1 MLKHVSRV
9 ASQIA
14 VFAVFFVAWELI
26 VDLMHVRPVILPS
39 PSEVFVSI
47 WTHRAYLMMHTWP
60 TFLAVGGGFL
70 FAAIA
75 GVLIAIGIAYSKWVS
90 EVTYPFL
97 VAAQVLPKIALAPL
111 FLIWFGFGLTPKIV
125 IAALIAFFP
134 IVINTARG
142 LQSVDVELMQYMKSL
157 GASWHEVFF
166 KISLPWALPYMF
178 ASFKIASDSGCRWRG
193 GRRIRR
199 LGPGAWVRNQLREH
213 ISRHRAYVRGNLR
226 AQRPRRAV
234 LFSRRARRDGA
245 SVVASRN
252 RGYARN
258 CVANFIGHAEN

>member
-14 VFAVFFVAWELI
+14 VFAVFFVAWELF

-178 ASFKIASDSGCRWRG
+178 ASFKIAMTLAVVGAVVGEFVASDRG
-193 GRRIRR
+193 
-199 LGPGAWVRNQLREH
+199 LGYV
-213 ISRHRAYVRGNLR
+213 ISYANISLDTELMFAGIFVLSALG
-226 AQRPRRAV
+226 V
-234 LFSRRARRDGA
+234 LFFLA
-245 SVVASRN
+245 VVLVEMALLSWQAAIE
-252 RGYARN
+252 GTPETA
-258 CVANFIGHAEN
+258 